1 MKRAISIEFLLRRVR
16 RDAKR
21 HLRELNSIDRQELEP
36 DHRLELDAYA
46 ALFRKIAA
54 SSDLLAV
61 FSMMQFIAGEFDGA
75 MH

>member
-1 MKRAISIEFLLRRVR
+1 LSKAITIETLLRQVR

-21 HLRELNSIDRQELEP
+21 HLRELNTIDRQELEP

-46 ALFRKIAA
+46 AVFRDIAG
-54 SSDLLAV
+54 STDLLAV

-75 MH
+75 LH